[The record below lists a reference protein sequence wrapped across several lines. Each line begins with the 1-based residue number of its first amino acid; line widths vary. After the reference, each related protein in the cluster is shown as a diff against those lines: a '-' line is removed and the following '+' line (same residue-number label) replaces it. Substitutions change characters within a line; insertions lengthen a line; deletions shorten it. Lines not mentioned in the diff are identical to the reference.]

1 MGYGIMRNEQYG
13 TTEISFDRKP
23 SEAIRAELKQR
34 GFRWHGQK
42 KVWYG
47 KEDTTSMR
55 DAIENL
61 MTGGR
66 PEIPE
71 SKKINE
77 GTIYEGFEG
86 GNYSTW
92 RSEKELKERL
102 QADFKRHG
110 IKATFRFGR
119 GGYLHRLTTTITI
132 KKSDILSYEEFA
144 KDETRLYRRTWL
156 SYRDEAGD
164 VQHINQAEFFS
175 DRMTPNEYKVLKE
188 KILRF
193 DYDCAVDRLTCS
205 SPDVSVLCGPARE
218 KYETAVKIVTSYNRD
233 DSDIMTDYFDRA
245 IYDRY
250 EFKVID

>member
-1 MGYGIMRNEQYG
+1 MRNEEYG

-23 SEAIRAELKQR
+23 SEAIRAELKDR

-47 KEDTTSMR
+47 KEDTTSIH
-55 DAIENL
+55 DVIER
-61 MTGGR
+61 MMSGIA

-71 SKKINE
+71 AKRINE
-77 GTIYEGFEG
+77 GTRYEGFEG

-92 RSEKELKERL
+92 RSESELKERL
-102 QADFKRHG
+102 QSDFKKHG

-119 GGYLHRLTTTITI
+119 GGYCTRLTTTITVR
-132 KKSDILSYEEFA
+132 KCDIMPYEEFA

-188 KILRF
+188 KIMRF
-193 DYDCAVDRLTCS
+193 DYECAVNRLTSS
-205 SPDVSVLCGPARE
+205 SPDATVLCGPARS

-250 EFKVID
+250 TFKVVD